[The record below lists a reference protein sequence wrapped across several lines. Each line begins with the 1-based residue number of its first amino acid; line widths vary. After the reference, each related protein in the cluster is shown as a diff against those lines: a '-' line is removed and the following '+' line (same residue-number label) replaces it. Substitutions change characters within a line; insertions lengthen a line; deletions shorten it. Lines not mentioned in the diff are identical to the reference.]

1 MITNS
6 DALKPCPFCGG
17 KANIADNTGP
27 KLCTSAHAYVFCLK
41 RGCPGRGDEQETVDE
56 AVAAWNNRE
65 ASEARARLEGAKAMQ
80 ARRKY
85 PVLGTQGQAKVD
97 WQFVEDHA
105 KQAYE
110 NHRQTVER
118 LAERGGLSWSELC
131 AVVQDRKWSKMETA
145 DAIEQVRA
153 AEARYLAALDPAQIA
168 GG

>member
-1 MITNS
+1 MTDDLTPPHWGS
-6 DALKPCPFCGG
+6 DP
-17 KANIADNTGP
+17 ITGP
-27 KLCTSAHAYVFCLK
+27 A
-41 RGCPGRGDEQETVDE
+41 E
-56 AVAAWNNRE
+56 AWNTWWASVSTGAIDKHMQTAFLAGYE
-65 ASEARARLEGAKAMQ
+65 AAEARAREEGAKAMQ

-118 LAERGGLSWSELC
+118 LAERGGLSWCELC

-153 AEARYLAALDPAQIA
+153 AEARYLAALDPAQIT
-168 GG
+168 GGGE